1 MGRGV
6 SIWIGIALCA
16 GVLSAQ
22 MPQRQTVLRAVT
34 LNGIPLQSSSLD
46 SLTIAPTDTIGFA
59 YACLCPQGVAPP
71 LFEIQL
77 RSGERQQV
85 RSLRA
90 DSILYANLPEG
101 EYEFRVRAFSPTEG
115 WDAEP
120 VGLRFWVNSA
130 RAQQWK
136 ERWLRPSAAPAL
148 KQTTEK
154 PAAHPRFAGDGVLP
168 WILLAAGI
176 LAGGLLGTWLWL
188 RIRIRRKSARLPMAT
203 DGAASLSS
211 APPTAYD
218 SLLAENSRLKAELN
232 ALRGQISALEARS
245 RHLSE
250 ENRSLREQVERL
262 RAKQE
267 ELEQLQEQK
276 DALFAMVL
284 HDIKNPAMII
294 RGLVELL
301 RSYDLS
307 AQEQQEII
315 NDIVATSAR
324 IVELSQ
330 EISRILALEAKVL
343 QLDLQPTDVA
353 ELIAAVCR
361 QNKPLAD
368 RKSIALL
375 QEVEPDL
382 PLIIAD
388 PQRLEEVLDNLV
400 SNGIK
405 YSQPGA
411 TVVVRAYAR
420 DDKLYIEVED
430 NGLGMSEEDVRQ
442 AFQRGV
448 RLGSKPTGGEPSSGL
463 GLWIVKRLVEAHH
476 GHVRIRSA
484 LGKGT
489 TVYVEL
495 PLEQPSPQ
503 PS

>member
-16 GVLSAQ
+16 GLLSAQ
-22 MPQRQTVLRAVT
+22 TLQRQTVLRAVT

-46 SLTIAPTDTIGFA
+46 SLTIASTDTIGFA

-77 RSGERQQV
+77 RSGERLQV

-101 EYEFRVRAFSPTEG
+101 EYEFSVRAFSPTEG
-115 WDAEP
+115 WNAEP
-120 VGLRFWVNSA
+120 VRLRFWVNSA

-136 ERWLRPSAAPAL
+136 QRWLRPSAAPTPE
-148 KQTTEK
+148 QTTEK
-154 PAAHPRFAGDGVLP
+154 PAAQPRFAGDGVLL

-176 LAGGLLGTWLWL
+176 LAVGLLGTWLWL
-188 RIRIRRKSARLPMAT
+188 RMRIRRKSARVPTPA
-203 DGAASLSS
+203 DGAPPS
-211 APPTAYD
+211 ATSTMYD
-218 SLLAENSRLKAELN
+218 SLLAENSRLKAELS

-284 HDIKNPAMII
+284 HDIKNPVMII

-382 PLIIAD
+382 PLITAD

-420 DDKLYIEVED
+420 EDKLYIEVED

-448 RLGSKPTGGEPSSGL
+448 RLSSKPTGGEPSSGL